1 MTAAHKTTAERL
13 ETVTKAVLVD
23 LEDLLSAQVSRHF
36 LEELITEAIAFV
48 EDEPTGLDVK
58 IMKATVQELRAAFSI
73 FAPYT
78 NHQKV
83 TIFGSARTQTHDPLY
98 EQTERVA
105 RELASHGWMIVT
117 GAGPGI
123 MEAGMR
129 GAGRSNSI
137 GVSIKLPHE
146 NTANEIIA
154 GDPKYV
160 SMRYFFT
167 RKLMLV
173 KESQGFLCMP
183 GGFGTLDET
192 FELLTLVQTGKS
204 MPVPIVFL
212 DVPGDQYWR
221 QVNNFIEEQLVSRQL
236 VSHADTSL
244 FFVTSDVQEA
254 VHEIRSFYTNYHSL
268 RYVGKQLVVRLK
280 YAITD
285 DQLDELNRS
294 FGHLCVAGNIAR
306 CDAFSVEV
314 RDQDHVQLPRITFQF
329 GKLAYGDLR
338 QLINLLNSFHS
349 LS

>member
-1 MTAAHKTTAERL
+1 VIVKHSSTAEKL
-13 ETVTKAVLVD
+13 EAVTRTVLAD
-23 LEDLLSAQVSRHF
+23 LQDLLSPQVSRHF

-83 TIFGSARTQTHDPLY
+83 TIFGSARVEPHDPLY

-154 GDPKYV
+154 GDSKYV

-212 DVPGDQYWR
+212 DVPGDQYWQ
-221 QVNNFIEEQLVSRQL
+221 QVNSFIEDQLVSRQL

-244 FFVTSDVQEA
+244 FLVTSDVHEA

-285 DQLDELNRS
+285 SQLEVLNQS
-294 FGHLCVAGNIAR
+294 FAHLCVAGTINR
-306 CDAFSVEV
+306 CEPFAVEV
-314 RDQDHVQLPRITFQF
+314 RDQDHVQLPRISFHF

-338 QLINLLNSFHS
+338 QFINLVNSFHS
-349 LS
+349 LT